1 MKIRQV
7 SPNGENKMTK
17 KILEVQKSG
26 KKSTKTKST
35 KKVDTHIHFVLDET
49 GSMHQ
54 HPTIDG
60 FNEYLGGLRKD
71 KKNRYKM
78 SLTKFDSTGIETIY
92 EALDLKKV
100 PDLTLDTYVPGAMTN
115 LNDAVGHTIK
125 CMEKLFENMKK
136 KCNILLVIMTD
147 GYENASK
154 EFNSTQI
161 AKLIKEK
168 QECGW
173 TVTFLGANIDT
184 QSVGR
189 TYQIDSSNVK
199 SYATSNMGATMRGL
213 SQATAT
219 FASTAVAGS
228 STTDFFAGTE
238 DWTEDASDSSKSS
251 VDISSAVHIPV
262 SKQELFGS
270 LNLDAL
276 NVNKQ
281 TRSST
286 TVVKPLKNTE
296 DKDNG

>member
-1 MKIRQV
+1 
-7 SPNGENKMTK
+7 MTK
-17 KILEVQKSG
+17 KILKVQKSG

-35 KKVDTHIHFVLDET
+35 KKVDTHVHFVFDET

-71 KKNRYKM
+71 KKNKYKM

-92 EALDLKKV
+92 EGLDLKKV
-100 PDLTLDTYVPGAMTN
+100 PNLTTDTYCPGAMSN
-115 LNDAVGHTIK
+115 LTDAVGHTIK

-168 QECGW
+168 QGCGW

-184 QSVGR
+184 ESVGK
-189 TYQIDSSNVK
+189 TYQIHSSNVK
-199 SYATSNMGATMRGL
+199 SYATSNMAATMRGL

-228 STTDFFAGTE
+228 TTTDFFAGTE
-238 DWTEDASDSSKSS
+238 DWTEDSTKTKGDSS
-251 VDISSAVHIPV
+251 
-262 SKQELFGS
+262 
-270 LNLDAL
+270 
-276 NVNKQ
+276 
-281 TRSST
+281 
-286 TVVKPLKNTE
+286 
-296 DKDNG
+296 NG

>member
-1 MKIRQV
+1 MAKEI
-7 SPNGENKMTK
+7 
-17 KILEVQKSG
+17 QKSG

-100 PDLTLDTYVPGAMTN
+100 PDLTTDTYVPGAMTN

-154 EFNSTQI
+154 EFNSSQI
-161 AKLIKEK
+161 ADLIKNK

-184 QSVGR
+184 VSVGK
-189 TYQIDSSNVK
+189 TYKIDSSNVK
-199 SYATSNMGATMRGL
+199 SYATSNMSATMRGL
-213 SQATAT
+213 SQSTVN

-228 STTDFFAGTE
+228 STTDFFEGTE
-238 DWTEDASDSSKSS
+238 DWTDGDTENRSPEPSYGNYSNISTDMSKSIAKGTLFNTAGLN
-251 VDISSAVHIPV
+251 ISDPV
-262 SKQELFGS
+262 
-270 LNLDAL
+270 
-276 NVNKQ
+276 V
-281 TRSST
+281 TSST
-286 TVVKPLKNTE
+286 TVKKE

>member
-1 MKIRQV
+1 MAKEI
-7 SPNGENKMTK
+7 
-17 KILEVQKSG
+17 QKPG

-71 KKNRYKM
+71 KKNKYKM

-92 EALDLKKV
+92 EDLDLKKV
-100 PDLTLDTYVPGAMTN
+100 PNLTTDSYCPGAMTN
-115 LNDAVGHTIK
+115 LNDAVGHTILS
-125 CMEKLFENMKK
+125 MEKLFNKMKK

-161 AKLIKEK
+161 AKLIKDK
-168 QECGW
+168 QGCGW

-213 SQATAT
+213 SVATAT

-228 STTDFFAGTE
+228 ATTDFFEGTE
-238 DWTEDASDSSKSS
+238 DWTKDDSDSSVNVSSS
-251 VDISSAVHIPV
+251 VHNPV

-276 NVNKQ
+276 NINKS

>member
-1 MKIRQV
+1 
-7 SPNGENKMTK
+7 MTK
-17 KILEVQKSG
+17 KTLKVQKSG

-71 KKNRYKM
+71 KKNKYKM

-100 PDLTLDTYVPGAMTN
+100 PDLTTDTYVPGAMTN

-125 CMEKLFENMKK
+125 CMDKLFESMKK

-168 QECGW
+168 QEGGW

-184 QSVGR
+184 ASVGR

-199 SYATSNMGATMRGL
+199 SYATSNMSATMRGL
-213 SQATAT
+213 SQSTVN
-219 FASTAVAGS
+219 FASTAVAGC
-228 STTDFFAGTE
+228 STTDFFEGTE
-238 DWTEDASDSSKSS
+238 DWTKDEDKTEIKSTNPNLTAAAGLS
-251 VDISSAVHIPV
+251 PALTIDTITVGCV
-262 SKQELFGS
+262 QENLFEQAKK
-270 LNLDAL
+270 D
-276 NVNKQ
+276 
-281 TRSST
+281 
-286 TVVKPLKNTE
+286 TE